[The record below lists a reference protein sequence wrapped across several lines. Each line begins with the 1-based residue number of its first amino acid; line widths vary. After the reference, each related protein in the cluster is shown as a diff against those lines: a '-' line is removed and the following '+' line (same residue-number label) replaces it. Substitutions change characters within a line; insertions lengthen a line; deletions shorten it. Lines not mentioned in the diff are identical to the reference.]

1 MQTNLINLLQNNI
14 IVKKTD
20 PSIPIKIEDAILRDK
35 IEPNEQRILEMRL
48 RMPAEKGEYDC
59 EFMFAFKKS
68 GDEIGSRFKLSFV
81 AYE

>member
-1 MQTNLINLLQNNI
+1 
-14 IVKKTD
+14 
-20 PSIPIKIEDAILRDK
+20 
-35 IEPNEQRILEMRL
+35 
-48 RMPAEKGEYDC
+48 MPAEKGEYDC